1 MSTDDQT
8 ATLPAVELAYDGTTR
23 IGRIVIDG
31 VDLSRAASAVTLEL
45 DADAGP
51 RLIVDLCA
59 VNVSAT
65 AGQVDLWL
73 TDDARA
79 LLERAGWTPPAGGGQ

>member
-1 MSTDDQT
+1 MTNDQPETLHSVQLGYSPETGSTIT
-8 ATLPAVELAYDGTTR
+8 
-23 IGRIVIDG
+23 IDG
-31 VDLSRAASAVTLEL
+31 IDLSRAAHAVALEL

-79 LLERAGWTPPAGGGQ
+79 LLERAGWTPPTGGGQ